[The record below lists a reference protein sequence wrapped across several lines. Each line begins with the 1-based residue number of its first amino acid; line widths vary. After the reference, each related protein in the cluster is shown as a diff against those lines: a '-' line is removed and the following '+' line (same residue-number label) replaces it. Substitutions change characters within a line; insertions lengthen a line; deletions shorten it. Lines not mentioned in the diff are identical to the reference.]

1 MDLNHTELVL
11 THVHNMSIE
20 NIEIDPKIV
29 VKEKDLNNED
39 IEKYILQLVS
49 KSMTNFNFE
58 TTTEI
63 DIARSLKIDLDDYNK
78 RENIG
83 GYWCVV
89 VGRNFGSYMSYEKGY
104 FIHLMY
110 LNISFQIFKVA

>member
-1 MDLNHTELVL
+1 
-11 THVHNMSIE
+11 MSLE
-20 NIEIDPKIV
+20 NIKIDPKII
-29 VKEKDLNNED
+29 VKEKDLTNED
-39 IEKYILQLVS
+39 LEKHILQLVS
-49 KSMTNFNFE
+49 KSMANFNFE

-63 DIARSLKIDLDDYNK
+63 DIARALKIDLDDYNK
-78 RENIG
+78 KENIS

>member
-1 MDLNHTELVL
+1 
-11 THVHNMSIE
+11 MSLD
-20 NIEIDPKIV
+20 NNQIDTKIII
-29 VKEKDLNNED
+29 KEKDIANE
-39 IEKYILQLVS
+39 ELEEFILQLVS

-63 DIARSLKIDLDDYNK
+63 DIAKSLKINLDEYNK
-78 RENIG
+78 KNNIS

-110 LNISFQIFKVA
+110 LNISFQIFKS